1 MMTINSNSRRLNCD
15 CILHVAFNS
24 TKRERDNAVL
34 IDAACKSKMMRQGRE
49 EDTKLK
55 TEMPRNIL
63 GRKSPRSVLKS
74 RTWTSITDLGS

>member
-1 MMTINSNSRRLNCD
+1 MEIKFSMLPLTPLNVKE
-15 CILHVAFNS
+15 ILPYSEMQHA
-24 TKRERDNAVL
+24 KARET
-34 IDAACKSKMMRQGRE
+34 RE

-55 TEMPRNIL
+55 TEMPRKIL